1 MKRRLFLILMGIL
14 ISIPAVLAQQHSDS
28 TKKINTT
35 QQKEALFPG
44 GMEAMVLFIDQ
55 NIKLPK
61 TKKGLKT
68 TVLVSIQIDFK
79 GNITD
84 IEILSGVNK
93 EIDQAIIDVIKKM
106 PPWQPATINDIPIAS
121 QQVLGYNISY

>member
-1 MKRRLFLILMGIL
+1 MRRKLFLILVGII
-14 ISIPAVLAQQHSDS
+14 ISIPAVFAQQHSDS
-28 TKKINTT
+28 TKKINTV

-44 GMEAMVLFIDQ
+44 GMEAMVLFIDR

-68 TVLVSIQIDFK
+68 TVLVSIQINLN
-79 GNITD
+79 GNISD

-106 PPWQPATINDIPIAS
+106 PPWHPATINNTPIDS

>member
-1 MKRRLFLILMGIL
+1 MKRRLFFMLVGIF
-14 ISIPAVLAQQHSDS
+14 ISIPAVFAQQHSDS
-28 TKKINTT
+28 TTKINTV

-68 TVLVSIQIDFK
+68 TVLVSIQIDIN

-84 IEILSGVNK
+84 VEILSGINK
-93 EIDQAIIDVIKKM
+93 EIDQAIIDVIKRM
-106 PPWQPATINDIPIAS
+106 PSWQPATINNIPIAS